1 MMSDD
6 PNNSM
11 WHGGQDVDPG
21 EPVRVLTDFEHK
33 TSPTFLT
40 RIRRTIHR
48 RTAASHVASFSW
60 NVPSVVLLELWTS
73 LMELLHLRGVQK
85 GRQS

>member
-1 MMSDD
+1 MSDE
-6 PNNSM
+6 PANSV
-11 WHGGQDVDPG
+11 WSDGQEIDPG
-21 EPVRVLTDFEHK
+21 EPVGLLTGFEHE

-48 RTAASHVASFSW
+48 RTAASQIASFSW

>member
-1 MMSDD
+1 MSDD
-6 PNNSM
+6 PNNSV
-11 WHGGQDVDPG
+11 WRGGQEVDPG
-21 EPVRVLTDFEHK
+21 EPVRVLTDFEQE

-48 RTAASHVASFSW
+48 RTATSHVASFSW
-60 NVPSVVLLELWTS
+60 NVPSVVLLELWIS

-85 GRQS
+85 GRQ